1 MQWVQSVL
9 QPTQIIFMA
18 QFAKQ
23 HIYIHIKNKS
33 IPYLQY
39 INDIF
44 MIWTGKKQEL
54 LVFLEN
60 LTSKHKKIK
69 FEHNI
74 LQNNIS
80 LLNTFIYKN
89 KNNTLQTTFY

>member
-23 HIYIHIKNKS
+23 HIYIYNKNKS

-54 LVFLEN
+54 LVFLEI

>member
-1 MQWVQSVL
+1 
-9 QPTQIIFMA
+9 
-18 QFAKQ
+18 
-23 HIYIHIKNKS
+23 
-33 IPYLQY
+33 
-39 INDIF
+39 

>member
-9 QPTQIIFMA
+9 QPTQIVFMA
-18 QFAKQ
+18 KFAKQ
-23 HIYIHIKNKS
+23 HIYAYIKNKS

-69 FEHNI
+69 FERNI
-74 LQNNIS
+74 LHNNIS
-80 LLNTFIYKN
+80 LLDTIIYKN